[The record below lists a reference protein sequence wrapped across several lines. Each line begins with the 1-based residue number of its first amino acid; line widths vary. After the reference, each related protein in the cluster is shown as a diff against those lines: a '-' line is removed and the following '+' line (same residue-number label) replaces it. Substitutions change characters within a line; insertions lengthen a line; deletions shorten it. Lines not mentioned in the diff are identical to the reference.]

1 MFWVG
6 DMMAASAVMERRVI
20 WPPFLRSTIV
30 TCEGSTQTI
39 QLSDDIVVRP
49 CLIAVSGTP
58 NAARL
63 RASLKTIG
71 TFAAMII
78 DATVLGGF
86 YYDLIEIGRAHV

>member
-30 TCEGSTQTI
+30 TWEGSTQTI

-58 NAARL
+58 NAASCIVGLCLCVNGKVFVER
-63 RASLKTIG
+63 I
-71 TFAAMII
+71 
-78 DATVLGGF
+78 
-86 YYDLIEIGRAHV
+86 